1 MYLNSKK
8 VNKLEHS
15 LQDIAKHLGAKLLN
29 PADIIITGLNYADQA
44 QESELTL
51 INKIEHITLLTTSK
65 ASAALI
71 TKDLEAQ
78 AKKINDK
85 PILIV
90 ENADLAMA
98 KVLELFSQP
107 NPEQNGIHPSAVIEP
122 SANIG
127 SNVSIGAGTYIGRNV
142 TIGDGAIIYANASIY
157 DDAQIGPQC
166 IIWPNVNIRERTQIG
181 AFCRLYSG
189 CNIGSDGFGYR
200 PSEDGKTIIRIPH
213 IGNVMIGNYVD
224 IGSGTCID
232 NAKFGST
239 TIGHFTKIDN
249 LVQIGHNVTIG
260 QGCMICGQVGIAG
273 SVTIG
278 NGVIIAGAAGIKD
291 HITIGDGAQVG
302 GKAGVMKDVKA
313 GERVMGY
320 PAYESRELVR
330 QWGAIRQ
337 LPETMKKLKALAK
350 TLNIDL

>member
-1 MYLNSKK
+1 MK
-8 VNKLEHS
+8 HS
-15 LQDIAKHLGAKLLN
+15 LQNIAKYLGAKLLN

-44 QESELTL
+44 QENELTL
-51 INKIEHITLLTTSK
+51 INKDEHIKLLTNSK

-71 TKDLEAQ
+71 TKDLEDK
-78 AKKINDK
+78 AKEINNK

-98 KVLELFSQP
+98 KVLELFSQS
-107 NPEQNGIHPSAVIEP
+107 NPEQNGIHPNAVVEP

-127 SNVSIGAGTYIGRNV
+127 NNVSIGAGAYIGKSV
-142 TIGDGAIIYANASIY
+142 TIGDGTIIYANTSIY
-157 DDAQIGPQC
+157 DNAQIGPQC
-166 IIWPNVNIRERTQIG
+166 IIWSNVSIREHTQIG
-181 AFCRLYSG
+181 AFCKLYSN

-200 PSEDGKTIIRIPH
+200 PSEDGKTIVRVPH
-213 IGNVMIGNYVD
+213 IGNVVIGNHVD

-239 TIGHFTKIDN
+239 TIGDFTKIDN
-249 LVQIGHNVTIG
+249 LVQIGHNVIVG

-278 NGVIIAGAAGIKD
+278 NSVVIAGAAGLKD
-291 HITIGDGAQVG
+291 HISIGDGAQIG
-302 GKAGVMKDVKA
+302 GKAGVMRDVKA

-320 PAYESRELVR
+320 PAYEGRKLLR
-330 QWGAIRQ
+330 QWGAIKQ

-350 TLNIDL
+350 TLNIEL

>member
-1 MYLNSKK
+1 MK
-8 VNKLEHS
+8 HS
-15 LQDIAKHLGAKLLN
+15 LQDIAKHLGATLLN
-29 PADIIITGLNYADQA
+29 PADMIITGLNYADQA
-44 QESELTL
+44 QENELTL
-51 INKIEHITLLTTSK
+51 INKTEHIELLTTSK

-71 TKDLEAQ
+71 TKDLEDQ
-78 AKKINDK
+78 AKEINDK

-90 ENADLAMA
+90 DNADLAMA
-98 KVLELFSQP
+98 KVLKLFSQP

-122 SANIG
+122 TANIG

-142 TIGDGAIIYANASIY
+142 TIGDGTIIYANTSIY
-157 DDAQIGPQC
+157 DNAQIGSQC

-200 PSEDGKTIIRIPH
+200 SSEDGKSIVRVPH
-213 IGNVMIGNYVD
+213 IGNVVIGNYVD

-239 TIGHFTKIDN
+239 TIGDFTKIDN
-249 LVQIGHNVTIG
+249 LVQIGHNVIIG
-260 QGCMICGQVGIAG
+260 QGCMICGQAGIAG

-278 NGVIIAGAAGIKD
+278 NGVIIAGNAGIKD

-320 PAYESRELVR
+320 PAYESRELAR
-330 QWGAIRQ
+330 QWAAVRH

>member
-1 MYLNSKK
+1 MK
-8 VNKLEHS
+8 HS
-15 LQDIAKHLGAKLLN
+15 LQDIAKHIDAKILN
-29 PADIIITGLNYADQA
+29 PIDIIITGLNYADQA
-44 QESELTL
+44 QENELTL
-51 INKIEHITLLTTSK
+51 INKEEHITLLASSK

-71 TKDLEAQ
+71 TKDLEDK
-78 AKKINDK
+78 AKEINDK

-98 KVLELFSQP
+98 KVLGLFSQP
-107 NPEQNGIHPSAVIEP
+107 NPEQNGIHPNAVIEP
-122 SANIG
+122 TANIG
-127 SNVSIGAGTYIGRNV
+127 NNVSIGAGTYIGKNV
-142 TIGDGAIIYANASIY
+142 TIGDGTIIYANVSIY
-157 DDAQIGPQC
+157 DNAKIGPQC
-166 IIWPNVNIRERTQIG
+166 IIWPNVSIRERTQIG

-200 PSEDGKTIIRIPH
+200 PSEDGKTIVRVPH
-213 IGNVMIGNYVD
+213 IGNVVIGNYVD

-239 TIGHFTKIDN
+239 TIGDYTKIDN
-249 LVQIGHNVTIG
+249 LVQIGHNVIVG

-278 NGVIIAGAAGIKD
+278 NGVIIAGAAGLKD
-291 HITIGDGAQVG
+291 HIAIGDGAQIG
-302 GKAGVMKDVKA
+302 GKAGVMRDVKA

-350 TLNIDL
+350 TLNIEL